1 MSLNLVFGMHQLVMN
16 YYEFHKQ
23 IKHVIH
29 FALLEME
36 KWLSGINYDFAF
48 YKKLFDIVDG
58 MMVVFVLFTLKQVVK
73 CLQLMMLIIE
83 VLPQLL

>member
-1 MSLNLVFGMHQLVMN
+1 MELRNYLVHVVIKIFGREEILRNKMERLCLNLVFGMHQLVMN

-36 KWLSGINYDFAF
+36 K
-48 YKKLFDIVDG
+48 
-58 MMVVFVLFTLKQVVK
+58 
-73 CLQLMMLIIE
+73 
-83 VLPQLL
+83 